1 MTNRTEMQC
10 SNYQFTNY
18 YRHSTSVKRFTT
30 QNCTPR
36 RSATTGMGTD
46 RESSERSIPKG
57 YTQSFPVLSMSQYE
71 TKTVWTRLR
80 DKAYGAFVMLLGIGL
95 ITGILPLLACGLIMH
110 ACGMEWA

>member
-1 MTNRTEMQC
+1 MQQLPIHELLQTLNKC
-10 SNYQFTNY
+10 EAVHNSELY
-18 YRHSTSVKRFTT
+18 
-30 QNCTPR
+30 
-36 RSATTGMGTD
+36 SA
-46 RESSERSIPKG
+46 RSIPKG

-80 DKAYGAFVMLLGIGL
+80 DKAYRAFVMLLGIGL